1 MTGRRILIGSGIL
14 LVLAMV
20 IALAF
25 SVGIV
30 FGRGM
35 TCPCRFQCKKFPA
48 LRFSALLNEE
58 TPEVEL
64 VLV

>member
-1 MTGRRILIGSGIL
+1 VTGRRILIGGAIL
-14 LVLAMV
+14 LALAMV

-30 FGRGM
+30 FGRGV
-35 TCPCRFQCKKFPA
+35 TRPCRFQSQKFPA
-48 LRFSALLNEE
+48 LRFRALLNEE

>member
-1 MTGRRILIGSGIL
+1 VTGRRILLGGGIL

-25 SVGIV
+25 SVDIV
-30 FGRGM
+30 FGRGV
-35 TCPCRFQCKKFPA
+35 TPPCRFQSQKHPA
-48 LRFSALLNEE
+48 LLFSALLTEE

>member
-1 MTGRRILIGSGIL
+1 MTGRRILIGGGIL

-20 IALAF
+20 IAMAF

-30 FGRGM
+30 FGRGV
-35 TCPCRFQCKKFPA
+35 TRPCRLQSKKFPA
-48 LRFSALLNEE
+48 LLFSALLNEE
-58 TPEVEL
+58 APEVEL

>member
-1 MTGRRILIGSGIL
+1 MTGRRILIGGGIL

-20 IALAF
+20 IAMAF

-30 FGRGM
+30 FGRGV
-35 TCPCRFQCKKFPA
+35 TRPCRLQSQKFPA

>member
-1 MTGRRILIGSGIL
+1 VTGRRILLGGGIL

-30 FGRGM
+30 FGRGV
-35 TCPCRFQCKKFPA
+35 TPPCRFQSKKYLA
-48 LRFSALLNEE
+48 LRFSALLNKE

-64 VLV
+64 VMV

>member
-1 MTGRRILIGSGIL
+1 MGGAIL
-14 LVLAMV
+14 LALAMV

-30 FGRGM
+30 FGRGV
-35 TCPCRFQCKKFPA
+35 TCPCRFRSQKYPA
-48 LRFSALLNEE
+48 LLISALLNEE
-58 TPEVEL
+58 TLKVEL

>member
-1 MTGRRILIGSGIL
+1 MTGRRILIGGGIL

-20 IALAF
+20 IAMAF

-30 FGRGM
+30 FGRGV
-35 TCPCRFQCKKFPA
+35 TRPCRLQSKKFPA
-48 LRFSALLNEE
+48 LLFSALLNEQ

>member
-1 MTGRRILIGSGIL
+1 MTGRRILIGGAIL
-14 LVLAMV
+14 LALAMV

-30 FGRGM
+30 FGRGV
-35 TCPCRFQCKKFPA
+35 TPPCRFQSKKYLA
-48 LRFSALLNEE
+48 LLFSALLNKE

-64 VLV
+64 GLV

>member
-1 MTGRRILIGSGIL
+1 MTGRRILLGGGIL

-30 FGRGM
+30 FGRGV
-35 TCPCRFQCKKFPA
+35 TPPCRLQSKKHPA
-48 LRFSALLNEE
+48 LRFSALLDKE

-64 VLV
+64 GLV

>member
-1 MTGRRILIGSGIL
+1 MTGRRILIGGGIP

-20 IALAF
+20 IAMAF
-25 SVGIV
+25 SLGIV
-30 FGRGM
+30 FGRGV
-35 TCPCRFQCKKFPA
+35 TRPCRFRSKEFPA
-48 LRFSALLNEE
+48 LLFSALLNEE